1 MYKSIK
7 YIIPYSISYLMDKY
21 FQNGFFINLEHR
33 KDRLA
38 GVQIE
43 LAKVGLSGLERFNA
57 IKMANGAVGCTMSHI
72 KCLQLAKERGW
83 SHVIVVEDDIVFT
96 DAPLFLK
103 QFGTFME
110 SGREWDVI
118 ILGGNNNGRY
128 TKIDDCCVQVTSCQT
143 TTGYIVNG
151 HYIDTL
157 LKNFTDGL
165 NLLLKYPDKHLFYA
179 IDRYWFYL
187 QKQDKWFLIIP
198 QSVVQAPNY
207 SDIEKKNT
215 DYRNAMTMLDKSSR
229 TKFPPIVYR

>member
-1 MYKSIK
+1 
-7 YIIPYSISYLMDKY
+7 MDKY

-43 LAKVGLSGLERFNA
+43 LAKVGLSCLERFNA

-96 DAPLFLK
+96 DASLFLK
-103 QFGTFME
+103 QFRTFME
-110 SGREWDVI
+110 ASRKWDVI

-128 TKIDDCCVQVTSCQT
+128 TQIDDCCVKVTSCQT

-157 LKNFTDGL
+157 LKHFTEGL
-165 NLLLKYPDKHLFYA
+165 NMLLKYPDKHLFYA

-187 QKQDKWFLIIP
+187 QKQDNWFLIIP
-198 QSVVQAPNY
+198 QVVVQAPNY
-207 SDIEKKNT
+207 SDIEQKNT
-215 DYRNAMTMLDKSSR
+215 DYRKAMTTLDKSSR
-229 TKFPPIVYR
+229 TKFPSIVYR